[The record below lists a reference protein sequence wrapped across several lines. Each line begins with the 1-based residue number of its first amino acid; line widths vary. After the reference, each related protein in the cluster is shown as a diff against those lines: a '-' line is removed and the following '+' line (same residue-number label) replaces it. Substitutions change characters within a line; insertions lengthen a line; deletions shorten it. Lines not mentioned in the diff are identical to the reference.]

1 MAGSPEQ
8 TLAPHSLPT
17 LPIQQSSKHEI
28 GCWEKSQK
36 NHSGGCAGRTNS
48 ATGVDSMPHS
58 GLQQMPAMN
67 MKDAAPLAK
76 LQGQHC
82 LVVHVGPCSRE
93 GLKWVWGCPG
103 IRGTVV

>member
-93 GLKWVWGCPG
+93 GLK
-103 IRGTVV
+103 